1 MRAYDKWRIRLTDHV
16 LVRCV
21 YFVDAPHR
29 VSARYPE
36 NRVRITLYYRPDRPD
51 SSDKPMRFMMD
62 MTRAEALAVARDLI
76 AVANSTKEFRLQ
88 RSEFYGS

>member
-1 MRAYDKWRIRLTDHV
+1 MRAYDKFRVRLTDHV

-29 VSARYPE
+29 VSTHYPE
-36 NRVRITLYYRPDRPD
+36 NRVRITLYYRPDGY
-51 SSDKPMRFMMD
+51 DKSMRFMID
-62 MTRAEALAVARDLI
+62 MSRAEALAVARDLI
-76 AVANSTKEFRLQ
+76 GVANSTKEFSLQ